1 MKGRANER
9 ESASAAY
16 QTDHARARARVLAPS
31 FIHPLLSAEKL
42 DRLMFHVGHELKA
55 PRSSSGIS

>member
-16 QTDHARARARVLAPS
+16 QTDHARSRARLWRPS
-31 FIHPLLSAEKL
+31 FIHSILSAAKL
-42 DRLMFHVGHELKA
+42 GRLMFHVGHELKA